1 MPEPRA
7 RRTGRGEKRRGPG
20 RRGPLGARRAE
31 AGPGSISTETTM
43 ASVNT
48 SYPSTCE
55 PDPSYCAGED
65 VFSVEVEANSTG
77 SIVTPAS
84 GDVQFVFDAPVVD
97 TNGGVDPY
105 EFTQFTLVTTENGQT
120 ACPISWQNGSPGSLD
135 IWQTDPISQATG
147 GIPACTMTD

>member
-1 MPEPRA
+1 
-7 RRTGRGEKRRGPG
+7 
-20 RRGPLGARRAE
+20 
-31 AGPGSISTETTM
+31 M

-65 VFSVEVEANSTG
+65 VFSVEVEADSTG
-77 SIVTPAS
+77 SIVTPAT

-105 EFTQFTLVTTENGQT
+105 QFTQFTLVTTENGQT
-120 ACPISWQNGSPGSLD
+120 ACPISWQACHRVAGDRHPVELRAVVERPAGFVGPDAHAPGRL
-135 IWQTDPISQATG
+135 QRVG
-147 GIPACTMTD
+147 L